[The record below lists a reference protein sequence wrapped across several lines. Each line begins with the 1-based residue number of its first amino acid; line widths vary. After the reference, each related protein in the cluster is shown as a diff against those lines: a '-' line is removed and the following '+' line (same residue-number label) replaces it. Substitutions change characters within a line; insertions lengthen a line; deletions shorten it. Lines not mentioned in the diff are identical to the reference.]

1 MRENGW
7 IDFRAGDI
15 RFALLRF
22 WIVVALLCSNRNAED
37 RDESSNE
44 DSSFESA
51 FDLSSPK
58 VYRPRSGG

>member
-22 WIVVALLCSNRNAED
+22 WIVVALLCSKRNAED

-51 FDLSSPK
+51 FDLS
-58 VYRPRSGG
+58 